1 MPSPF
6 EILLAALPVW
16 LALVLLLPKRTGAV
30 RARLLATAAGERGHP
45 FGPPLQPADRVS
57 SWFARLLLSE
67 LPRCVELGVP
77 LWLAALAAER
87 RGHRRRRL
95 QAADHAAS
103 PAGWMWAR
111 ALGRLSDEEL
121 ERRLSDGGYPPPAA
135 KVERPSYALRLPPPG
150 EWLRDLDV
158 DAAGAPQ
165 AAAPGGNGRHQPG
178 SGSSARLSVQ
188 ILGSLRVR
196 QGAEDLTADLLD
208 RPTLSY
214 IWQYLLIR
222 AIQGAGPLPR
232 SAVADEVYPR
242 VDPETQH
249 ARMRRRI
256 HDLQHKLPAFG
267 RCLLVTDRDFRFD
280 LESCDIDVVTILKLA
295 DDIRTS
301 GSSGPDLLAA
311 SMVRALEDAAA
322 AAAAEPLEQWEELE
336 HSINRGNGQSG
347 EHVRTLR
354 ARIVEARATILARL
368 GAHYLARRLARQAV
382 RALDEAFSLDPGH
395 DDVAEMLA
403 HALEAAGDR
412 ARAADIRD
420 RYVQPE

>member
-1 MPSPF
+1 MPSSS
-6 EILLAALPVW
+6 EIILPALPVW

-30 RARLLATAAGERGHP
+30 RARLRATAAGERRHP
-45 FGPPLQPADRVS
+45 FGPPLQPAERVS
-57 SWFARLLLSE
+57 SRFARLLLSE

-95 QAADHAAS
+95 AAAEHAAS

-135 KVERPSYALRLPPPG
+135 KVERPSYALRLQPPG
-150 EWLRDLDV
+150 GWLRDLGV
-158 DAAGAPQ
+158 DAAEAPQ
-165 AAAPGGNGRHQPG
+165 AAGGNGQHQAA

-196 QGAEDLTADLLD
+196 QGAEDLTANLLD

-267 RCLLVTDRDFRFD
+267 RCLLVTDRDLQFD
-280 LESCDIDVVTILKLA
+280 LESCDVDVVTILKLA

-322 AAAAEPLEQWEELE
+322 GGAAEPLEQWEELE
-336 HSINRGNGQSG
+336 HTINRGNGQSG

-354 ARIVEARATILARL
+354 ARIVEARAAILARL
-368 GAHYLARRLARQAV
+368 GAHYLARRLAGQAV
-382 RALDEAFSLDPGH
+382 RALDEAFSLDPRH
-395 DDVAEMLA
+395 DDVAEMLTR
-403 HALEAAGDR
+403 ALEAMGDR
-412 ARAADIRD
+412 AGAADIRD
-420 RYVQPE
+420 RYVQRE